1 MLENLYSS
9 IIKTCAIFGGKNKQT
24 GGVGSRERK
33 PDKRKGVGEE
43 GRRRGGGGDGG
54 GGPGGGGRSAE
65 RLAEK
70 WQLQG

>member
-9 IIKTCAIFGGKNKQT
+9 IIKTCAIFERKNKQT

-43 GRRRGGGGDGG
+43 EEEGGGGGG
-54 GGPGGGGRSAE
+54 EGERGR
-65 RLAEK
+65 
-70 WQLQG
+70 G

>member
-43 GRRRGGGGDGG
+43 GRRRGGGG
-54 GGPGGGGRSAE
+54 RSAE